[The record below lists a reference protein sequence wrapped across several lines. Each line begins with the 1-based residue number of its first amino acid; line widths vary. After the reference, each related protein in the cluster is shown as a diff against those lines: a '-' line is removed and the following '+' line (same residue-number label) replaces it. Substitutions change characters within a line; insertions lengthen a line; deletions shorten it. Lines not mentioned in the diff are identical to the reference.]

1 VPEKRRTE
9 QKRRGDSGG
18 TPAPQRKKIR
28 VAIVDGNPVCR
39 RGLRLLLID
48 HGHEVVAELE
58 REGAAFEEILKLK
71 PDVAILDSNG
81 PGEGSLEL
89 ALLLKAGAAATPVV
103 ILASHGDEAAFNR
116 AISLGVKGYVL
127 KKSSE
132 REILECIRAAASG
145 EAYVS
150 PALTNLLLR
159 RRSDT
164 DKVRRE
170 QPGLGRLTTGE
181 RRILSRIAQGK
192 TSRQI
197 ATECGIS
204 LRTVDS
210 HRANISEKLELRG
223 RNRLLQFALEHRDA
237 LSHLD

>member
-1 VPEKRRTE
+1 VPQKTRSE
-9 QKRRGDSGG
+9 QPQRGDSGG
-18 TPAPQRKKIR
+18 SPAPQRKKIR

-39 RGLRLLLID
+39 RGLRLLLTD

-58 REGAAFEEILKLK
+58 HEGAAFEEILKLK

-81 PGEGSLEL
+81 AGEGSLEL
-89 ALLLKAGAAATPVV
+89 ALLLKAGNSTTHVV
-103 ILASHGDEAAFNR
+103 ILASHGEEAAFNH
-116 AISLGVKGYVL
+116 AMSFGVKGYVL
-127 KKSSE
+127 KKSPE
-132 REILECIRAAASG
+132 REIIDCIRAAASG

-150 PALTNLLLR
+150 PALTDLLLR

-164 DKVRRE
+164 EKVRRE
-170 QPGLGRLTTGE
+170 QPGLRQLTTAE
-181 RRILSRIAQGK
+181 RRILRRIAQGK

-204 LRTVDS
+204 LRNVDS
-210 HRANISEKLELRG
+210 HRTNISEKLGLRG